1 MIKLE
6 SKLLYHACADQS
18 YREDLSY
25 NITLLD
31 DQLEIYMHVLDM
43 FLWIFQTI
51 IIIKS
56 HLCRDVLLRDEGVQ
70 YSSR

>member
-6 SKLLYHACADQS
+6 SKLLYHACADKS

-31 DQLEIYMHVLDM
+31 DQLKISMHVLDM
-43 FLWIFQTI
+43 FLWIVKQ
-51 IIIKS
+51 S
-56 HLCRDVLLRDEGVQ
+56 
-70 YSSR
+70 